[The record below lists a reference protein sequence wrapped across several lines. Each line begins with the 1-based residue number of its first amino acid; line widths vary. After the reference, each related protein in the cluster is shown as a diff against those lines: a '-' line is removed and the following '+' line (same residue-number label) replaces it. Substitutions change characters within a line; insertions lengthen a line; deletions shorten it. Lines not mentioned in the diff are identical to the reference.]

1 MKTIRLKDNI
11 VVEIVPEYALPVE
24 KWYGKDFA
32 AQCVEAPDDVQQG
45 MVYDEGNDTFSQPE
59 LTTPSLEPDAL
70 TQTQLALAE
79 LAETEA
85 AHDLEN
91 KLALAELA
99 DMIGG
104 TSNG

>member
-1 MKTIRLKDNI
+1 MVRLNKN
-11 VVEIVPEYALPVE
+11 VVAEIVPEYALPVE
-24 KWYGKDFA
+24 MWYGTDFA
-32 AQCVEAPDDVQQG
+32 AQCVEAPDDVEQG
-45 MVYDEGNDTFSQPE
+45 MVYDKESKTFSQPE
-59 LTTPSLEPDAL
+59 ITTPGLEPDAL

-99 DMIGG
+99 EMIGG
-104 TSNG
+104 ISNG